1 MKRTPPPNG
10 VEGKKGGRGG
20 RGFLETIHPS
30 RPLSLVDPS
39 KWSHPRL
46 NLDNVGEGCR
56 YYLEGGALEN
66 IIYVR
71 GGYTHLLPRSDGYRG
86 PATLTPRTRAW
97 ALECLQREGA
107 SYLTI
112 LSVDYC

>member
-1 MKRTPPPNG
+1 MRSGRETNG

-66 IIYVR
+66 IIYAR

-86 PATLTPRTRAW
+86 PATLTV
-97 ALECLQREGA
+97 LERGLSSVYREKA
-107 SYLTI
+107 RPT
-112 LSVDYC
+112 